1 MRQVDAAYYAKHADT
16 DTAAE
21 QFLRSIA
28 GSFKADGETFLDFA
42 PMKYYRDSGKFAEHT
57 GYRDLRAKLGQNP
70 VHTEAQR
77 NRTIEEKTYGTI
89 GRGVGKGIGNT
100 LANNL
105 QAGPPHYVL
114 GITNYSNWGKE
125 LIPYENPVE
134 RAIGKQVEDMTEKA
148 VAAVSLGRSL
158 PSKVVNVP
166 SKLAKSIKTAE
177 THKPLV
183 QKRTETYFRVEG
195 GGSGNKTSQHRITVN
210 QDGSIKIN
218 PGCKGQLCVST
229 KGAEHAKYYLSEKRP
244 GGKVVVFEVDAK
256 LHEDIMKN
264 LISQKPAP
272 GTKNPPHAPKRVD
285 ETKPGFSIEL
295 PQVWNVML
303 EKSSSKARIMTED
316 EFTKEFGKYGKD

>member
-148 VAAVSLGRSL
+148 VAAVSLGRRFAV
-158 PSKVVNVP
+158 K
-166 SKLAKSIKTAE
+166 
-177 THKPLV
+177 
-183 QKRTETYFRVEG
+183 
-195 GGSGNKTSQHRITVN
+195 
-210 QDGSIKIN
+210 
-218 PGCKGQLCVST
+218 GC
-229 KGAEHAKYYLSEKRP
+229 
-244 GGKVVVFEVDAK
+244 
-256 LHEDIMKN
+256 
-264 LISQKPAP
+264 
-272 GTKNPPHAPKRVD
+272 
-285 ETKPGFSIEL
+285 
-295 PQVWNVML
+295 
-303 EKSSSKARIMTED
+303 
-316 EFTKEFGKYGKD
+316 